1 MSTALSR
8 VGISESQAIAQAM
21 PQVALH
27 RRLRD
32 ALVQF
37 RDLWQEGI
45 PERLHESADHVE
57 PGHLGGPVMTDRFR
71 RWLLDGP
78 RTPMR
83 LALAEMAR
91 GGLAD
96 RAGARFLFV
105 LACRDFDVRSAGLAM
120 ARCRCLDVRHARPA
134 DCPAWALPI
143 GPEHVAWYAERAIA
157 RALEI
162 MARPSR
168 PRSLYRV
175 CDEPGCDKL
184 TDHESCEGHR
194 VLT

>member
-1 MSTALSR
+1 MRRGL
-8 VGISESQAIAQAM
+8 QADRG
-21 PQVALH
+21 PSK
-27 RRLRD
+27 RLPLFAGHPPGD
-32 ALVQF
+32 
-37 RDLWQEGI
+37 D
-45 PERLHESADHVE
+45 PERSA
-57 PGHLGGPVMTDRFR
+57 T
-71 RWLLDGP
+71 
-78 RTPMR
+78 
-83 LALAEMAR
+83 R
-91 GGLAD
+91 GQQAH
-96 RAGARFLFV
+96 RY
-105 LACRDFDVRSAGLAM
+105 
-120 ARCRCLDVRHARPA
+120 RPA